1 MKNYIRFFSALIFSV
16 LIFFG
21 TESIAQ
27 IQDLVTD
34 RPDQTE
40 SALIVPINSL
50 QIETGFS
57 FEKDKFKEDGI
68 DIEIE
73 NLILASTLFR
83 YGISDMFEFRFS
95 GDYLINRTKIAG
107 VETELQGLENF
118 TLGTKISI
126 WKDREVITHLAV
138 IVQTTLPFGNR
149 ELRPEDFEPSV
160 KITASQDFVNDF
172 SLGINLGFENDSG
185 INKNAFTYT
194 AAFGYDVNDR
204 IGTYIEFYGFGID
217 EFLPVH
223 HIDGGVTY
231 LHKQNIQIDLSVGS
245 RIFSEEK
252 YWYGSLGFSMRLPQ

>member
-1 MKNYIRFFSALIFSV
+1 MKNFIRFFSSLIFFV

-21 TESIAQ
+21 TESLAQ

-40 SALIVPINSL
+40 SSLIVPVNSL

-57 FEKDKFKEDGI
+57 YEKDKFKEDGF
-68 DIEIE
+68 DIENE

-83 YGISDMFEFRFS
+83 YGINDMFEFRFS
-95 GDYLINRTKIAG
+95 GNYVITKTKVGG

-118 TLGTKISI
+118 TLGTKISL
-126 WKDREVITHLAV
+126 WKDRDVVTHLAV
-138 IVQTTLPFGNR
+138 IVQATLPFGNR
-149 ELRPEDFEPSV
+149 ELRPDKFEPAV
-160 KITASQDFVNDF
+160 KLTASQDFVNNF
-172 SLGINLGFENDSG
+172 SVGINLGFENDSG
-185 INKNAFTYT
+185 INKNAYTYT
-194 AAFGYDVNDR
+194 AVLGYEVNDK
-204 IGTYIEFYGFGID
+204 IGTYLEFYGFGID

-252 YWYGSLGFSMRLPQ
+252 YWFGSLGFSIRLPQ